1 MIRFYLTGLLLLLQ
15 FGIGI
20 GQAQTPDAASVAFF
34 EQKIRPVLVEQCYQ
48 CRSADAVKNKK
59 LRGGLRLDTAEGIL
73 KGGDSG
79 PVIIAKKINE
89 GHLLQ
94 SIRYTGETKMPPKGK
109 LPTEV
114 IADFEKWIA
123 MGAPDPRKGGEG
135 VDAKKVDI
143 AKGKT
148 WWSFKPIASVQLP
161 KVKQESWV
169 KTPVDR
175 FILAKLEE
183 KNIVP
188 NGLVAKEKLLRR
200 VNFDLVGLP
209 PTPAE
214 MDAFLKDTS
223 PDAYSKLLD
232 RLLESQHYGERWA
245 RHWLDSV
252 RFAESSGYEFDGNR
266 AGAFHYR
273 DFVIKALNQDMPY
286 TEFVRQQIAGDHLN
300 PGDFLANSATGFL
313 VAGPYPGQTTAKTL
327 DTIRSNHLDDMVSTL
342 GSSMLGL
349 SVGCARCHDHK
360 YDPIPQNDYYRLVAA
375 LGRTDS
381 MDRKLDQNPE
391 VYLKAKAAFD
401 LVMNPLKAAK
411 EKFQQNELPTRLEL
425 LWEKQQNETPS
436 EWIRVEALE
445 AKGKLPL
452 VLQADGSYLTPM
464 KAEKNETFTFTAQ
477 TLIKNITGIK
487 LDTIGGGDFNI
498 AEITVTAASKDGKT
512 KAAPLK
518 LKPGAVTSEKTKL
531 ALAIDGDKKTGW
543 SPVDPKENQS
553 AVLAFEKP
561 LAGFDG
567 GTVLTIAISFIN
579 DPIKQMALAF
589 TNSATMGLKG
599 KIAPQHLE
607 ELRSVLN
614 QDQGEWNGKNSDLIF
629 RWFKQL
635 DVDASKVFT
644 PFEIQAKLEPMPN
657 LLSVFS
663 ATSGRGGDVHFLIR
677 GEVDRKNGVAAPG
690 FLQVLMNDKD
700 QEKRWTVKPPAVLT
714 EPRVALANWITDL
727 EAGAGHLLARVIVN
741 RIWQHH
747 LGKGLVATPNDFGV
761 QGDAPSHP
769 ELLEFLAGELIKNNW
784 KLKPIHKLIMQ
795 SAVYQENGDLQD
807 GMKVDPANRLF
818 WRRAPS
824 RLEAETIR
832 DAVLAVSATLDPK
845 PFGEG
850 NLDPNNPRR
859 SIYLTVKRSQMV
871 SMMAMFDAPE
881 PIQSIGER
889 SVTTVPT
896 QSLAFLNSPFV
907 RTRAEK
913 LAQRVKPKSA
923 AEIPISIAE
932 AYRIALTRN
941 PTEAEASRMLAFL
954 NAQAASYGTAPTA
967 MDQALSD
974 VCHVLLCL
982 NEFVFVD

>member
-15 FGIGI
+15 LSIA
-20 GQAQTPDAASVAFF
+20 QAQTPDAAGIAFF
-34 EQKIRPVLVEQCYQ
+34 EQKIRPALVEHCYQ
-48 CRSADAVKNKK
+48 CHSADAVKNKK

-79 PVIIAKKINE
+79 PVIVAKKTTE

-94 SIRYTGETKMPPKGK
+94 SIRYSSDSKMPPKGK
-109 LPTEV
+109 LPAEV

-123 MGAPDPRKGGEG
+123 MGAPDPRKGGDTQE
-135 VDAKKVDI
+135 AKKVDI

-161 KVKQESWV
+161 KVKQEAWV
-169 KTPVDR
+169 KTPLDR

-183 KNIVP
+183 KNIAP
-188 NGLVAKEKLLRR
+188 NGLVSKEKLLRR
-200 VNFDLVGLP
+200 AYFDLVGLP

-214 MDAFLKDTS
+214 MDAFLKDSS
-223 PDAYSKLLD
+223 PEAYSKLLD

-286 TEFVRQQIAGDHLN
+286 TEFVRQQIAGDHLSPN
-300 PGDFLANSATGFL
+300 DFLASSATGFL

-349 SVGCARCHDHK
+349 SIGCARCHDHK

-381 MDRKLDQNPE
+381 MDRKLDPNPE
-391 VYLKAKAAFD
+391 VYAKAKAAFD

-411 EKFQQNELPTRLEL
+411 EKFERNELPTRLEL
-425 LWEKQQNETPS
+425 MWEKQQSETPS
-436 EWIRVEALE
+436 EWIRIEALE

-452 VLQADGSYLTPM
+452 LLQPDGSYLAPE
-464 KAEKNETFTFTAQ
+464 KSEKNETFTFTTQ
-477 TLIKNITGIK
+477 TLIKNVTGIK
-487 LDTIGGGDFNI
+487 LDTIGVGDFNV

-512 KAAPLK
+512 KAAPVK
-518 LKPGAVTSEKTKL
+518 LKPGLVTSEKTKL

-543 SPVDPKENQS
+543 SPVDPKENQE

-567 GTVLTIAISFIN
+567 GTVLTVAISFIN

-629 RWFKQL
+629 RWYNNL
-635 DVDASKVFT
+635 DPEATKVFT
-644 PFEIQAKLEPMPN
+644 PFEMQAKLEPMPN

-690 FLQVLMNDKD
+690 FIQVLMNDKD
-700 QEKRWTVKPPAVLT
+700 QEKRWTVKPPAVAT
-714 EPRVALANWITDL
+714 EPRIALANWLTDL
-727 EAGAGHLLARVIVN
+727 EAGAGQLLARVIVN

-807 GMKVDPANRLF
+807 GMKLDPANRLF
-818 WRRAPS
+818 WRKAPS

-832 DAVLAVSATLDPK
+832 DSVLAVSATLDPK

-850 NLDPNNPRR
+850 SLDPNTPRK

-896 QSLAFLNSPFV
+896 QTLAFLNSPFV

-923 AEIPISIAE
+923 AEVPASIAE

-941 PTEAEASRMLAFL
+941 PTEIEASRMLAFL
-954 NAQAASYGTAPTA
+954 NAQAASYGTSPTA